1 MSEKAIHSYLFI
13 FAVQMSISENT
24 LSLPLLDERR
34 VERLRTTDGT
44 NSFYTEMVG
53 LFDVR
58 TAELLADMQAEIQNG
73 KGQVKPHLHKLK
85 GICYSMG
92 AQRLAA
98 ICKEME
104 ALTEAGQLTAAD
116 LEVLICTTHDTL
128 TAQKKLL

>member
-1 MSEKAIHSYLFI
+1 
-13 FAVQMSISENT
+13 MSISENI
-24 LSLPLLDERR
+24 LSLPLLDDGR

-104 ALTEAGQLTAAD
+104 AVAEDRQLSVAD
-116 LEVLICTTHDTL
+116 VEVLVRTTYDTL
-128 TAQKKLL
+128 MAQKKLL